1 MVSKEKQHAMDWVT
15 KHKQQLS
22 DWNQTIWH
30 YGETAW
36 REYKSAEWYVKRLR
50 EEGFEVEEG
59 SGGMPTAFCAT
70 WQNGEGPTIGG
81 YAEYDAVPGNCQAA
95 DTVERP
101 RDGLSKYAG
110 GHTDPHSALGIGS
123 LGGFLAAKATMEK
136 YNIKGKLKFF
146 GEPAEKVRGS
156 KPIHAARGYY
166 DDLDAAISFHPF
178 YMLPLCNT
186 TRWDTHCAVAYSVMY
201 TFTCDEPE
209 TWLSSSA
216 DSPIPA
222 SHAAARAP
230 GATDAV
236 VNMYS
241 LSKMYKEHML
251 SNNMGWSINETIL
264 NTGQATADNIPG
276 QMSQIYYFIRVP
288 DIEMAEKVVQ
298 VLDQNAASAAKAAH
312 CNWKR
317 EWVTKSRG
325 GLKNHTLAKATY
337 ENLEIAGA
345 PQFDGEAVKVAREI
359 LQNLGFEPMD
369 KPFLDEIETLIPP
382 QEAEK
387 KLREVLP
394 SWQENFTSD
403 DYTEYCWHAPT
414 VRLYIGRPA
423 LKSPKPGYVYPA
435 WVMNAL
441 GGIRACIDP
450 MIVSASKTVGMTIVD
465 LLTKPDL
472 LKKAQDEFKERTGG
486 GIGGTKW
493 QPPLCDYDPPIHYRW
508 PEYVTTR
515 RGREEWVI
523 PTDPSER

>member
-1 MVSKEKQHAMDWVT
+1 MISKNKRQVIDWVENN
-15 KHKQQLS
+15 KQTLS

-36 REYKSAEWYVKRLR
+36 REYKSSAWYVKQLR
-50 EEGFEVEEG
+50 EHGFEVEEG

-70 WQNGEGPTIGG
+70 WKNGDGPVIGG

-123 LGGFLAAKATMEK
+123 FGGFLAAKAVMEK
-136 YNIKGKLKFF
+136 YDIKGTLKFF
-146 GEPAEKVRGS
+146 GEPAEKLRGS
-156 KPIHAARGYY
+156 KPIHAAKGYY

-186 TRWDTHCAVAYSVMY
+186 TRWDTHCAVAFSAIY

-209 TWLSSSA
+209 NWLSSGS

-222 SHAAARAP
+222 SHAEARAP

-236 VNMYS
+236 VNMYT
-241 LSKMYKEHML
+241 LSKMYREHML
-251 SNNMGWSINETIL
+251 SNGMGWSMNETIL

-276 QMSQIYYFIRVP
+276 QMAQIYYFIRVP
-288 DIEMAEKVVQ
+288 NTEMAEKVME
-298 VLDQNAASAAKAAH
+298 VLDRNAESAAKAAH

-317 EWVTKSRG
+317 NWIAKSRT
-325 GLKNHTLAKATY
+325 GLPNHTMAEATFN
-337 ENLEIAGA
+337 NLKIAGA
-345 PQFDGEAVKVAREI
+345 PVFDEKAIKAAQQIQE
-359 LQNLGFEPMD
+359 NLGFEAMD
-369 KPFLDEIETLIPP
+369 KPFLDEIEQLIEPE
-382 QEAEK
+382 EAEK
-387 KLREVLP
+387 KLRETLP
-394 SWQENFTSD
+394 AWQQHFTSD

-423 LKSPKPGYVYPA
+423 LKSPKSGYAYPT

-441 GGIRACIDP
+441 GGIRECIDP

-465 LLTKPDL
+465 LLTQPEL
-472 LKKAQDEFKERTGG
+472 LEKAQDEFKERTGG
-486 GIGGTKW
+486 GINGSKW
-493 QPPLCDYDPPIHYRW
+493 EAPLCDYEPPIHYRW
-508 PEYVTTR
+508 PEYVTTE
-515 RGREEWVI
+515 RGEEWVI
-523 PTDPSER
+523 PAMREDG

>member
-1 MVSKEKQHAMDWVT
+1 
-15 KHKQQLS
+15 
-22 DWNQTIWH
+22 
-30 YGETAW
+30 
-36 REYKSAEWYVKRLR
+36 
-50 EEGFEVEEG
+50 
-59 SGGMPTAFCAT
+59 
-70 WQNGEGPTIGG
+70 
-81 YAEYDAVPGNCQAA
+81 
-95 DTVERP
+95 
-101 RDGLSKYAG
+101 
-110 GHTDPHSALGIGS
+110 
-123 LGGFLAAKATMEK
+123 
-136 YNIKGKLKFF
+136 
-146 GEPAEKVRGS
+146 
-156 KPIHAARGYY
+156 
-166 DDLDAAISFHPF
+166 
-178 YMLPLCNT
+178 
-186 TRWDTHCAVAYSVMY
+186 
-201 TFTCDEPE
+201 
-209 TWLSSSA
+209 
-216 DSPIPA
+216 
-222 SHAAARAP
+222 
-230 GATDAV
+230 
-236 VNMYS
+236 
-241 LSKMYKEHML
+241 
-251 SNNMGWSINETIL
+251 
-264 NTGQATADNIPG
+264 
-276 QMSQIYYFIRVP
+276 MSQIYYFIRVP

-359 LQNLGFEPMD
+359 QQNLGFEPMD